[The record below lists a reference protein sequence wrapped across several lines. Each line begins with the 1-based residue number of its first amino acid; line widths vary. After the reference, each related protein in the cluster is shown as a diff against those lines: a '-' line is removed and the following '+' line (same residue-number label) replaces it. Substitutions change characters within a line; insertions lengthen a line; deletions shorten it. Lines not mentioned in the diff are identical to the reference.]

1 MIVETGQL
9 ELAAATSPPDF
20 VNHCAATTENA
31 SLWLRTAFSH
41 RRHWQ
46 RDDDRWISEPPT

>member
-9 ELAAATSPPDF
+9 ELAASKRHPRTSSTTR
-20 VNHCAATTENA
+20 AATENG
-31 SLWLRTAFSH
+31 SRWLRTAFSH

-46 RDDDRWISEPPT
+46 RHDDPWIF